1 MLLRR
6 ACRPWGRSIARSC
19 FGRAHST
26 VVSQEPTGTDTVA
39 SAMNDLSK
47 PAHVQAPKRKPFMKS
62 MFLGTVD
69 TELLTFPESLN
80 RDEQARLNKHKE
92 ELERALQAKDASES
106 SNNRIGLHGLQ
117 GPLEYGGKQ
126 FTETELAYVQE
137 LVADNRTEAM
147 GTLEHNAIVK
157 LLARYGTPEAKEQ
170 YLAKL
175 CAGEI
180 VAASG
185 LYELNSSRD
194 TMFSTVAS
202 LDFTGGRWTLNGT
215 KIFMRGGATDPDLLL
230 VIASTKRMEK
240 LNKEDGTIAAFLVD
254 MKAPGVKITESEHG
268 TGGLARV
275 TVHLNRV
282 EVPETALVGTENDG
296 GTVLAKF
303 LSAVRIQSSVVRVA
317 LLKKVLNSLTEYA
330 INSKTSTG
338 DMMDLELVREQ
349 LARMAS
355 VIYAAESLI
364 YTSAS
369 LMDDFENQDVEMEAA
384 ITKVFSTGSLL
395 KLSMLPLQLLGPQAL
410 SGDRPFEE
418 LFNDALQL
426 FIGDE
431 SIDSVNLFIALTGL
445 QYAGMHTFETIKK
458 DRNPAMNPSHVLSR
472 LFEKTTIE
480 SPKKF
485 ANLQQYFHPSLEP
498 AAHWIELSIVRLRL
512 ATECVLSRHGVE
524 VIERHLELGR
534 LANVAT
540 LIYAMVA
547 SASRASRSYC
557 IGLRHAAQDVHLANM
572 FCRESSEKIRLLAL
586 ELEKGPYITSDD
598 DYNVIARNLFREK
611 RYYFEHPLTRNF

>member
-1 MLLRR
+1 MLLRK
-6 ACRPWGRSIARSC
+6 ACRPWGQSLARSC
-19 FGRAHST
+19 FARHST
-26 VVSQEPTGTDTVA
+26 VASHEPAGSDTVS
-39 SAMNDLSK
+39 SAVSDLSK
-47 PAHVQAPKRKPFMKS
+47 PPHVQGPQRKPFMKS

-80 RDEQARLNKHKE
+80 REEQARLIKHKE
-92 ELERALQAKDASES
+92 ELERALQAKDTS
-106 SNNRIGLHGLQ
+106 SSANSTGLLGLQ

-137 LVADNRTEAM
+137 LVADDRTRAM
-147 GTLEHNAIVK
+147 VSLEHNAIVK
-157 LLARYGTPEAKEQ
+157 LLARHGTAEAKDQ

-175 CAGEI
+175 CAGEL
-180 VAASG
+180 VAASA
-185 LYELNSSRD
+185 LYELTSSRD
-194 TMFSTVAS
+194 TMFSTVAT
-202 LDFTGGRWTLNGT
+202 LDFTAGRWALSGT
-215 KIFMRGGATDPDLLL
+215 KVFLRSDATDPDVLL

-240 LNKEDGTIAAFLVD
+240 LNKGDGTVAAFLVD
-254 MKAPGVKITESEHG
+254 AKAPGVKIAESALG

-282 EVPETALVGTENDG
+282 EVPESALVGTEHEG
-296 GTVLAKF
+296 GAVLSKF
-303 LSAVRIQSSVVRVA
+303 LSAMRVQSSVVRVA
-317 LLKKVLNSLTEYA
+317 LLKKVLNSLTEFC
-330 INSKTSTG
+330 IHSKTSAG

-384 ITKVFSTGSLL
+384 ITKVFSTDSLL
-395 KLSMLPLQLLGPQAL
+395 QLSMLPLQLLGPQAL
-410 SGDRPFEE
+410 SGERPFET
-418 LFNDALQL
+418 LFNDAFKL
-426 FIGDE
+426 FVGDE

-445 QYAGMHTFETIKK
+445 QYAGMHTYETIKK

-472 LFEKTTIE
+472 LFEKTSIE

-485 ANLQQYFHPSLEP
+485 ANLEQYFHPSLEP
-498 AAHWIELSIVRLRL
+498 AAHWLELSIVRLRL

-534 LANVAT
+534 LAKIAT
-540 LIYAMVA
+540 LIYAMAA

-572 FCRESSEKIRLLAL
+572 FCRESSEKVRQLAI
-586 ELEKGPYITSDD
+586 ELEKGPYMTSDD
-598 DYNVIARNLFREK
+598 DYNVVARNLFREK